1 MVRKC
6 PSDLPVISDMNMLII
21 NYYIVKKI
29 FRFKISFNTELFS
42 PRRSIWSDN
51 SNDYPVLVIHN
62 I

>member
-29 FRFKISFNTELFS
+29 FRFKISLYRALFPQGDQYGLTIATTIQS
-42 PRRSIWSDN
+42 
-51 SNDYPVLVIHN
+51 
-62 I
+62 

>member
-21 NYYIVKKI
+21 NYYIVKK
-29 FRFKISFNTELFS
+29 FLGLKYHYTELFS

>member
-29 FRFKISFNTELFS
+29 LRFKISLYRALF
-42 PRRSIWSDN
+42 PKEIN
-51 SNDYPVLVIHN
+51 MV
-62 I
+62 

>member
-21 NYYIVKKI
+21 NLKYHY
-29 FRFKISFNTELFS
+29 TELFS